1 MTDIEIFEELKN
13 IIEKE
18 FGIPKEH
25 VEEDFSLDEDLNI
38 TDLEIEDLITKI
50 EEAFSIKIPQE
61 EIENFKKV
69 QDIVTYLYENIDSN
83 T

>member
-1 MTDIEIFEELKN
+1 MTHIEIFEELKN

-25 VEEDFSLDEDLNI
+25 IEEDSNLDEDLNI
-38 TDLEIEDLITKI
+38 TDLEIEDLISKV
-50 EEAFSIKIPQE
+50 EEVFSTKIPQE
-61 EIENFKKV
+61 EAENFKKV
-69 QDIVTYLYENIDSN
+69 QDIVTYLYENVDSN